1 MGGASSAYFH
11 MYFLIALS
19 LITVDIFEYLDNSW
33 SIDIPNICLIFD
45 FWFQISASY
54 LQSHQQKACLIIAA
68 LQQRELSNLWERMT
82 LVSPEFSKLLVSNC
96 FIVPCHKFFAINGKI
111 FIVSKGNRFY
121 YLYSR
126 KQEEKL

>member
-45 FWFQISASY
+45 F
-54 LQSHQQKACLIIAA
+54 
-68 LQQRELSNLWERMT
+68 
-82 LVSPEFSKLLVSNC
+82 
-96 FIVPCHKFFAINGKI
+96 
-111 FIVSKGNRFY
+111 
-121 YLYSR
+121 
-126 KQEEKL
+126 